1 MLNNI
6 ENIQDKLIRD
16 IYARFVIFAFGLF
29 SILVQKALGIPSK
42 INFIYAILIVIVLLN
57 LIIYYLVKKNRVSY
71 ISEYF
76 ISLVDFMLIN
86 FAVWSSGGLESRLWF
101 IFVIV
106 ILIESISLNRS
117 HLLFNLILAFV
128 TYPTIIYFYQQGVFV
143 PRELN
148 LLINRMF
155 YMGLVGLIS
164 MMYIRKII
172 VQQEVTEKL
181 NTDNIRL
188 NTKLEEFSQVLSDEV
203 NKATDDLKDKIRE
216 IERLYKKFRNLFID
230 FARALS
236 AAVDARDPYTHG
248 HSERVTK
255 ITFTIMEELQQF
267 YGEMDISEEV
277 KETLLIAALLHDIGK
292 LSLPDNILQ
301 KPGPL
306 SPEEWVVMRKH
317 PVIGQNIIKPIE
329 DLRAAGTIIRSHHER
344 FDGKG
349 YPDSLIGD
357 DIPFLARVI
366 CVADSFDAMTS
377 DRPYRPRMKTEE
389 AVAEVKRCENAQFDP
404 AVVKAFL
411 AAYKKGTL
419 FVID

>member
-6 ENIQDKLIRD
+6 ENIQDKLMRD
-16 IYARFVIFAFGLF
+16 IFARFVIFFFGLF
-29 SILVQKALGIPSK
+29 SILLQKALGLPSK
-42 INFIYAILIVIVLLN
+42 ISFIYIVLLVIITVN
-57 LIIYYLVKKNRVSY
+57 LLVFYLVKKNRVSY

-76 ISLVDFMLIN
+76 ISLIDFMMIN
-86 FAVWSSGGLESRLWF
+86 YAIWSSGGLESRLWF
-101 IFVIV
+101 ILIIV

-117 HLLFNLILAFV
+117 HLLFNLILAFI

-143 PRELN
+143 PKELN
-148 LLINRMF
+148 LLISRMF
-155 YMGLVGLIS
+155 YMALVGLIS
-164 MMYIRKII
+164 LIYIKNII
-172 VQQEVTEKL
+172 KQQAETDKL
-181 NTDNIRL
+181 NSDNIRL

-203 NKATDDLKDKIRE
+203 YKATDDLKDKIRE

-255 ITFTIMEELQQF
+255 ITFTILEELQQF

-306 SPEEWVVMRKH
+306 SQEEWVVMRKH
-317 PVIGQNIIKPIE
+317 PVIGQNIIKPIQ

-349 YPDSLIGD
+349 YPDNLSGD
-357 DIPFLARVI
+357 DIPFLSRVI

-389 AVAEVKRCENAQFDP
+389 AIAEVKRCENAQFDP

>member
-6 ENIQDKLIRD
+6 ENLHDKLIRD
-16 IYARFVIFAFGLF
+16 IYARFVIFAFGFF
-29 SILVQKALGIPSK
+29 SILIQKVLGLPSK
-42 INFIYAILIVIVLLN
+42 ISFIYIILIAIVLIN
-57 LIIYYLVKKNRVSY
+57 LLIYFLVRKNRVSY

-76 ISLVDFMLIN
+76 VSLADFILIN
-86 FAVWSSGGLESRLWF
+86 YAVWSSGGLESRLWF
-101 IFVIV
+101 IFIIV
-106 ILIESISLNRS
+106 ILIESLSLNRT

-143 PRELN
+143 PQELN
-148 LLINRMF
+148 LLISRMF
-155 YMGLVGLIS
+155 YMALVGFIS
-164 MMYIRKII
+164 MMYIKKII
-172 VQQEVTEKL
+172 LQQSVTEKL
-181 NTDNIRL
+181 NKDNIHL

-203 NKATDDLKDKIRE
+203 YKATDDLKDKMRE

-292 LSLPDNILQ
+292 LSLPDTILQ

-349 YPDSLIGD
+349 YPDNLSGD
-357 DIPFLARVI
+357 DIPFLGRVI

>member
-1 MLNNI
+1 MLYNI

-16 IYARFVIFAFGLF
+16 IYARFVIFVFGLF
-29 SILVQKALGIPSK
+29 SILVQKALGLPSK
-42 INFIYAILIVIVLLN
+42 INFIYSILAVIIFINLLV
-57 LIIYYLVKKNRVSY
+57 YYLVKKNRVSY

-76 ISLVDFMLIN
+76 ISLVDFMMIN
-86 FAVWSSGGLESRLWF
+86 YAVWSSGGLESRLWF
-101 IFVIV
+101 IFIIV

-128 TYPTIIYFYQQGVFV
+128 TYPTIVYFYQQGVFV

-148 LLINRMF
+148 LLISRMF

-164 MMYIRKII
+164 MMYIKKMIM
-172 VQQEVTEKL
+172 QQTVTEKL

-349 YPDSLIGD
+349 YPDNLSGD

-389 AVAEVKRCENAQFDP
+389 AVAEVKRCEGAQFDP

>member
-16 IYARFVIFAFGLF
+16 IYARFVIFVFVLF
-29 SILVQKALGIPSK
+29 SFFIQRASGLPCQSK
-42 INFIYAILIVIVLLN
+42 FIYIILISIIFINLL
-57 LIIYYLVKKNRVSY
+57 IYYLVKKNLVSY
-71 ISEYF
+71 ITEYF
-76 ISLVDFMLIN
+76 VSLADFMLIN
-86 FAVWSSGGLESRLWF
+86 YAIWSTGGLESRLWF
-101 IFVIV
+101 ILIII

-117 HLLFNLILAFV
+117 HLLFNLILSFV
-128 TYPTIIYFYQQGVFV
+128 TYPTIIYFYQQGVFI
-143 PRELN
+143 PKELN
-148 LLINRMF
+148 LLINRIF
-155 YMGLVGLIS
+155 YIGLVGLIS
-164 MMYIRKII
+164 TIYIKKII
-172 VQQEVTEKL
+172 QQQEVTEKL
-181 NTDNIRL
+181 NSDNISL
-188 NTKLEEFSQVLSDEV
+188 NTKMEEFSQVLSDEV
-203 NKATDDLKDKIRE
+203 YKATDDLKDKIRE
-216 IERLYKKFRNLFID
+216 IEHLYKKFRNLFID

-255 ITFTIMEELQQF
+255 IAFSIMEELQQS
-267 YGEMDISEEV
+267 YREMDISEEV

-306 SPEEWVVMRKH
+306 SSEEWVVMRQH
-317 PVIGQNIIKPIE
+317 PVIGQNILKPIE
-329 DLRAAGTIIRSHHER
+329 DLRGAGTIIRGHHER

-349 YPDSLIGD
+349 YPDNVAGK

-389 AVAEVKRCENAQFDP
+389 AIAEIKRCENAQFDP

-419 FVID
+419 YVTD

>member
-16 IYARFVIFAFGLF
+16 IYARFVVFAFGLF
-29 SILVQKALGIPSK
+29 SILVQKFLGLPAK
-42 INFIYAILIVIVLLN
+42 INFVYIILIVITLINLL
-57 LIIYYLVKKNRVSY
+57 IYYLVKKNRVSY

-86 FAVWSSGGLESRLWF
+86 YAVWSSGGLESRLWF
-101 IFVIV
+101 IFIVV

-143 PRELN
+143 PQELN
-148 LLINRMF
+148 LLISRIF

-164 MMYIRKII
+164 LMYIKKII

-203 NKATDDLKDKIRE
+203 YKATDDLKDKMRE

-267 YGEMDISEEV
+267 YGEMDISEEI
-277 KETLLIAALLHDIGK
+277 KETLLVAALLHDIGK

-349 YPDSLIGD
+349 YPDNLSGD

-389 AVAEVKRCENAQFDP
+389 AVSEVKRCEGAQFDP

>member
-16 IYARFVIFAFGLF
+16 IHARFVVFAFGFL
-29 SILVQKALGIPSK
+29 SILMQNAFGLSSK
-42 INFIYAILIVIVLLN
+42 IRFVYFLLVGIIFINLLV
-57 LIIYYLVKKNRVSY
+57 YYLVKKNRVSY
-71 ISEYF
+71 ITEYF
-76 ISLVDFMLIN
+76 ISLADFMMIN
-86 FAVWSSGGLESRLWF
+86 YAIWASGGLESRLWF
-101 IFVIV
+101 ILIIV

-117 HLLFNLILAFV
+117 HLLFNLILSFV
-128 TYPTIIYFYQQGVFV
+128 TYPTIVYFYQQGIFH
-143 PRELN
+143 PKELN
-148 LLINRMF
+148 LLISRMF
-155 YMGLVGLIS
+155 YMVLVGFVS
-164 MMYIRKII
+164 MIYIKNII
-172 VQQEVTEKL
+172 KQQALTEKL
-181 NTDNIRL
+181 NSDNINL

-203 NKATDDLKDKIRE
+203 YKATDDLKDKIRE

-255 ITFTIMEELQQF
+255 IAFSIMEELQQF
-267 YGEMDISEEV
+267 YGEMDISDEV
-277 KETLLIAALLHDIGK
+277 KETLLTSALLHDIGK
-292 LSLPDNILQ
+292 LSLPDSILQ

-306 SPEEWVVMRKH
+306 SPEEWVVMRRH
-317 PVIGQNIIKPIE
+317 PVIGQNILKPIE
-329 DLRAAGTIIRSHHER
+329 DLRAAGTIIRGHHER

-349 YPDSLIGD
+349 YPDNVAGD
-357 DIPFLARVI
+357 DIPFLSRVI

-389 AVAEVKRCENAQFDP
+389 AIAEVKRCEGAQFDP

-419 FVID
+419 YVID

>member
-16 IYARFVIFAFGLF
+16 IYARFVVFVFGLF
-29 SILVQKALGIPSK
+29 SILLQKALGFPSK
-42 INFIYAILIVIVLLN
+42 INFIYIILIIIVLIN
-57 LIIYYLVKKNRVSY
+57 SFIYYLVKKNRVSY

-76 ISLVDFMLIN
+76 ISLIDFMLIN
-86 FAVWSSGGLESRLWF
+86 YAVWSSGGLESRLWF
-101 IFVIV
+101 IFIIV

-128 TYPTIIYFYQQGVFV
+128 TYPTIIYFYQQGDFV
-143 PRELN
+143 PKELN

-155 YMGLVGLIS
+155 YMALVGLVSII
-164 MMYIRKII
+164 YIKNII
-172 VQQEVTEKL
+172 KQQMETDKL
-181 NTDNIRL
+181 NSDNIRL

-203 NKATDDLKDKIRE
+203 YKATDDLKDKIRE

-255 ITFTIMEELQQF
+255 ITFTILEELQQF

-292 LSLPDNILQ
+292 LSLPDTILQ

-306 SPEEWVVMRKH
+306 SQEEWVVMRKH

-349 YPDSLIGD
+349 YPDNLAGD

-389 AVAEVKRCENAQFDP
+389 AVAEVKRCENTQFDP

>member
-1 MLNNI
+1 M
-6 ENIQDKLIRD
+6 
-16 IYARFVIFAFGLF
+16 
-29 SILVQKALGIPSK
+29 
-42 INFIYAILIVIVLLN
+42 INY
-57 LIIYYLVKKNRVSY
+57 
-71 ISEYF
+71 
-76 ISLVDFMLIN
+76 
-86 FAVWSSGGLESRLWF
+86 AVWASGGLESRLWF
-101 IFVIV
+101 IFIIV

-143 PRELN
+143 PKELN
-148 LLINRMF
+148 LLISRMF
-155 YMGLVGLIS
+155 YMALVGFISLI
-164 MMYIRKII
+164 YIKKII

-203 NKATDDLKDKIRE
+203 YKATDDLKDKMRE

-306 SPEEWVVMRKH
+306 APEEWVVMRKH

-349 YPDSLIGD
+349 YPDNLVGD

-389 AVAEVKRCENAQFDP
+389 AVAEVKRCEGAQFDP

>member
-1 MLNNI
+1 LLNNI
-6 ENIQDKLIRD
+6 DNIQDKLIRD
-16 IYARFVIFAFGLF
+16 IYARFVIFAFGFF
-29 SILVQKALGIPSK
+29 SILIQRALGLPSRM
-42 INFIYAILIVIVLLN
+42 NFVYIILILIVFVNLLV
-57 LIIYYLVKKNRVSY
+57 YYLVKKNRVSY
-71 ISEYF
+71 VTEYF
-76 ISLVDFMLIN
+76 VSLADFMLIN
-86 FAVWSSGGLESRLWF
+86 YAVWSNGGLESHLWF
-101 IFVIV
+101 IFIIV
-106 ILIESISLNRS
+106 ILIEGVSLNRS

-128 TYPTIIYFYQQGVFV
+128 TYPTIIYFNQQGVFA
-143 PRELN
+143 PKELN
-148 LLINRMF
+148 MLISRMF
-155 YMGLVGLIS
+155 YMGLVGIIS
-164 MMYIRKII
+164 VIYIKKII
-172 VQQEVTEKL
+172 QQGEVTEKL
-181 NTDNIRL
+181 NNDNIRL

-203 NKATDDLKDKIRE
+203 YKATDDLKDKIRE

-255 ITFTIMEELQQF
+255 ITFTIIEELQQF
-267 YGEMDISEEV
+267 YGEMDISEEI
-277 KETLLIAALLHDIGK
+277 KETMLIASLLHDIGK
-292 LSLPDNILQ
+292 LSLPDTILQ

-306 SPEEWVVMRKH
+306 SPEEWVIMRKH

-349 YPDSLIGD
+349 YPDNLAGD

-389 AVAEVKRCENAQFDP
+389 AIAEVKRCENTQFDP